1 DVHLRAALEPRGV
14 GCDGADPV
22 RPDGQRARERAAG
35 AEHAVE
41 VGRPDELSG
50 EHAFLEVTGRPGE
63 GDGLPGREQTAIDR
77 SADGD
82 ERRRVARRRTVTTTD
97 ARPVAPALSVT
108 LATSV
113 WIPAASVV
121 VTSDPAPRS
130 P

>member
-1 DVHLRAALEPRGV
+1 MATSGGV
-14 GCDGADPV
+14 SP
-22 RPDGQRARERAAG
+22 AG
-35 AEHAVE
+35 
-41 VGRPDELSG
+41 G
-50 EHAFLEVTGRPGE
+50 
-63 GDGLPGREQTAIDR
+63 
-77 SADGD
+77 
-82 ERRRVARRRTVTTTD
+82 RRTVTATD